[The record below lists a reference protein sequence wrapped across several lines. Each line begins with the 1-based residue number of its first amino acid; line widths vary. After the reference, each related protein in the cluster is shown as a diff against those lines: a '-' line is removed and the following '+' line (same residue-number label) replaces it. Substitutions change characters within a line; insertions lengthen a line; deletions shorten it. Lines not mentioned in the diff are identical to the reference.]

1 LFPAKAAILW
11 LTMHR
16 SSKAPGTQ
24 NEQTL
29 ERALILGFVVVVAT
43 NVLWVIHGS
52 FQQLSQ
58 HIVTQLHSSLSLLQ

>member
-1 LFPAKAAILW
+1 
-11 LTMHR
+11 MQ
-16 SSKAPGTQ
+16 SNSKTPPGAQ

-43 NVLWVIHGS
+43 NVLWAIHGS

-58 HIVTQLHSSLSLLQ
+58 HIVTQLHSSFSNIQ